1 MFYAACYIHAFCGDR
16 IYFIMSIIICCY
28 FYSPFCCCKDLENTS
43 FKVFFKTAG

>member
-16 IYFIMSIIICCY
+16 IYFIISIIICY
-28 FYSPFCCCKDLENTS
+28 FSSLFYCCKDLENTS